1 MNQNFLTVDDLA
13 DKLKVSCTN
22 CGKTNFF
29 PVSASGKRVVC
40 GHCKTALPE
49 PGHVSEPAPAQAY
62 NLFQKSAIPILAD
75 FYSPTCAP
83 CQVMHPVIEQLAQR
97 RAGEL
102 MVIRVNVDSHPE
114 MAAAFGVQGVPTVII
129 LRKGNEVART
139 SGAMDETNFSL
150 WVASLV

>member
-1 MNQNFLTVDDLA
+1 M
-13 DKLKVSCTN
+13 N
-22 CGKTNFF
+22 CGKTNYY
-29 PVSASGKRVVC
+29 PGVIMGKSIIC

-49 PGHVSEPAPAQAY
+49 PGRVVEPSPSQAY
-62 NLFQKSAIPILAD
+62 NLFQKSAIPVLAD

-83 CQVMHPVIEQLAQR
+83 CQMMHPVIESLAMR

-102 MVIRVNVDSHPE
+102 MVVKVNVDSHPE

-129 LRKGNEVART
+129 LRRGNEVARN